1 VNFEWDPG
9 KAGKNLRKHRVSF
22 QEAATVFGDPLA
34 VTYPDPDHSTSEQ
47 RFVTVGMSGTGRV
60 LIVATPTA
68 ARASESSVRA
78 RQRSANENIMKNMKK
93 TTDKRVRRDE
103 LRREYDLS
111 KLNGGVRGKYTARYR
126 AGTNLVLLSP
136 DVAEHF
142 PDEQSVNKALRSLI
156 HSTKRPVRR
165 AR

>member
-1 VNFEWDPG
+1 
-9 KAGKNLRKHRVSF
+9 
-22 QEAATVFGDPLA
+22 
-34 VTYPDPDHSTSEQ
+34 
-47 RFVTVGMSGTGRV
+47 
-60 LIVATPTA
+60 
-68 ARASESSVRA
+68 
-78 RQRSANENIMKNMKK
+78 MKK
-93 TTDKRVRRDE
+93 RTEKRVRRDE

-111 KLNGGVRGKYTARYR
+111 KLNGGVRGKYTTRYR

-156 HSTKRPVRR
+156 HAAKRPLRR